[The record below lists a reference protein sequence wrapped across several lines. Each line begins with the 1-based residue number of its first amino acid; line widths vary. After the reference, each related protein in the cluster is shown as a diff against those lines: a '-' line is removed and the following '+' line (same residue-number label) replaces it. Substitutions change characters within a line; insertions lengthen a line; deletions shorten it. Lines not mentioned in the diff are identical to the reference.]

1 MNEKVRVQPGDL
13 AAVTQTVID
22 AAAAKMAEG
31 PSDLNTLLDQADGNM
46 EMAVMSFEGGDIIF
60 ATICAEQAASCA
72 LLVAI
77 ALRRMAKDIPP
88 VQERH

>member
-1 MNEKVRVQPGDL
+1 MQTGDL
-13 AAVTQTVID
+13 AEVTQTVVD
-22 AAAAKMAEG
+22 LAHGRMAEG
-31 PSDLNTLLDQADGNM
+31 SSDLNVLLDQADSNM
-46 EMAVMSFEGGDIIF
+46 EMAVMSFEDGRLAF
-60 ATICAEQAASCA
+60 AATCAEQAASCA